1 MPGLQL
7 LQLKKIKLNTK
18 TLEENLERFDHT
30 VYTLKIITKSKICI
44 KDQEDFKKLDN
55 GHTLSIWFIEVIIK
69 ILK

>member
-30 VYTLKIITKSKICI
+30 VYTLKIITKSKIRI

-55 GHTLSIWFIEVIIK
+55 GHTLSI
-69 ILK
+69 

>member
-44 KDQEDFKKLDN
+44 KDQEDFTHSFPLWHWN
-55 GHTLSIWFIEVIIK
+55 FTFLP
-69 ILK
+69 